1 MSHVEVEGRGVRDKR
16 DVKIPLR
23 DLKSESQVQVKG
35 SRFRD
40 ESNVQ
45 VDGRELRSGSCSS

>member
-1 MSHVEVEGRGVRDKR
+1 MSHVEVEGRGVQS
-16 DVKIPLR
+16 DVTIPFR

-45 VDGRELRSGSCSS
+45 VDGRGLRSGSCSS